1 MARQITDQYGLH
13 FLTLTL
19 VDWIDLF
26 TRSAYSDLFLETL
39 VFCQREKRLKVH
51 AFVIMPSHVHLL
63 VQATGNTPLAFMMK
77 SIKSYSA
84 NLFLNYIQNT
94 LQVES
99 RREWLVKYL
108 AFQARKN
115 KRNSKHQI
123 WMRGHYP
130 VLLYSPAF
138 IRQKLNYIH
147 QNPVKAR
154 IVNDPVHY
162 VYSSA
167 SYYETGEGVFAV
179 DLLED
184 IEDNTGLFLS

>member
-26 TRSAYSDLFLETL
+26 TRHVYCDLFLETL
-39 VFCQREKRLKVH
+39 AFCQKEKGLKVH

-63 VQATGNTPLAFMMK
+63 VHATGNTPLSSIMK

-84 NLFLNYIQNT
+84 NLFLNYIQDAQ
-94 LQVES
+94 QVES
-99 RREWLVKYL
+99 RREWLIKYL

-147 QNPVKAR
+147 QNPVEAR
-154 IVNDPVHY
+154 IVNDPIHY

-167 SYYETGEGVFAV
+167 ANYETGDGIFKV
-179 DLLED
+179 DFLED
-184 IEDNTGLFLS
+184 IENNTGLFLS